1 MSNKPKEDV
10 DPQAALIAT
19 LPPDQSSEYQDGL
32 PESFRNIAHELR
44 TPIGAII
51 AFAEMIEREQFGPVG
66 DERYRSYARDIQE
79 AARLSLGIVAT
90 GLDQYADP
98 KDLLAGP
105 ISEVDFDNLSRSILR
120 IFEGAAREANVS
132 LKFDAPQSPLRILTD
147 EASLKQILLNLI
159 GNAIK
164 FTPPGGSVTLKAAL
178 NDALE
183 ITVSDTG
190 LGMTQADV
198 DILLGSDNR
207 DGGSNSG
214 GIGFS
219 LVRRLCADI
228 GAQLQVSSTRGAG
241 TSVSL
246 RFDHTHLPK

>member
-10 DPQAALIAT
+10 AQQADLIAT
-19 LPPDQSSEYQDGL
+19 LPSGQPSQHQHGL

-79 AARLSLGIVAT
+79 AARLSLGIVAN
-90 GLDQYADP
+90 GLDQYSDP

-105 ISEVDFDNLSRSILR
+105 ITEVDFADLAGAILR
-120 IFEGAAREANVS
+120 IFEGAAREANIS
-132 LKFDAPQSPLRILTD
+132 LICNAPQKPLKILTD

-164 FTPPGGSVTLKAAL
+164 FTPPGGTIQLKGAL
-178 NDALE
+178 KDGPE

-190 LGMTQADV
+190 LGMIAADV
-198 DILLGSDNR
+198 DILLGPDNR
-207 DGGSNSG
+207 DGGRNSG

-219 LVRRLCADI
+219 LVRRLCTDI
-228 GAQLQVSSTRGAG
+228 GAQLQVTSTRGTG

-246 RFDHTHLPK
+246 RLDHTHLSK